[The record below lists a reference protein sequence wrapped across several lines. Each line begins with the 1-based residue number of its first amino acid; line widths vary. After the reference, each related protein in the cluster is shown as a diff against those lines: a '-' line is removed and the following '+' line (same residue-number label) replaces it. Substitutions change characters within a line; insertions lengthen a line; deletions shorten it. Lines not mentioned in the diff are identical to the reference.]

1 MVLRTKSYLGPAA
14 EPTGQTTSDVSSR
27 LARWRVTGDPT
38 ALWPNVRPETL
49 AAAHHRITA
58 VTSATLA
65 GAEPRQRL
73 GVADTHDL
81 EAFGV
86 AAFVS
91 GMGPLIGYWIER
103 GVIDADST
111 VRDLLAIHLEHGRQR
126 ARRLHLQLVRI
137 LQEFND
143 RGLAPTVLKGAYT
156 SRSYFPEAGVRPIAD
171 IDLLV
176 TTDQRAEA
184 EEALRSAG
192 LVMHRSEMGEQTEW
206 RLPDASKTVHSL
218 ELDHASNPW
227 AVDLHTTVDKRYFYG
242 LWASFGLH
250 SYTSTIPWRV
260 DGLSARVFAQPLLT
274 AHLAQHAAYTI
285 HELRLVR
292 LVELVLVI
300 RRDAAAGTFQ
310 WEALAAL
317 LADTK
322 TARFVYPALELAER
336 LAPGVIDPAFRSEL
350 AAASTPRMRRVVD
363 RIAACGMHLA
373 GRGTLDERLMW
384 ACGWAELARNVAD
397 FLWPPADSLRDRGW
411 KYSKWI
417 RMALRGRIAMRS

>member
-1 MVLRTKSYLGPAA
+1 MSQSTPPPDVPG
-14 EPTGQTTSDVSSR
+14 ETTSDVAQR
-27 LARWRVTGDPT
+27 LANWRRTGDP
-38 ALWPNVRPETL
+38 ASLWPNVGPDQLTM
-49 AAAHHRITA
+49 AHSLIART
-58 VTSATLA
+58 TSAVLRGTARKPTLGEA
-65 GAEPRQRL
+65 GSCHRDAI
-73 GVADTHDL
+73 GI
-81 EAFGV
+81 
-86 AAFVS
+86 AAFIS
-91 GMGPLIGYWIER
+91 GMGPLLGYWIEADL
-103 GVIDADST
+103 IDADEEISG
-111 VRDLLAIHLEHGRQR
+111 LLH
-126 ARRLHLQLVRI
+126 LHLQHSRERAARI
-137 LQEFND
+137 HAAFLQLLERFND
-143 RGLAPTVLKGAYT
+143 GGLAPIALKGIYT
-156 SRSYFPEAGVRPIAD
+156 SRSYFPEPGVRPIAD

-176 TTDQRAEA
+176 ATEQRAEA
-184 EEALRSAG
+184 EEALRAAG
-192 LVMHRSEMGEQTEW
+192 LVMYRSEKAEQTEW
-206 RLPDASKTVHSL
+206 RLPDASKMVHSL

-227 AVDLHTTVDKRYFYG
+227 AVDLHTTVDKRYFWG
-242 LWASFGLH
+242 LWASFGLR

-336 LAPGVIDPAFRSEL
+336 LVPGVIDPAFRGEL
-350 AAASTPRMRRVVD
+350 AVVSTPRMRRVVD
-363 RIAACGMHLA
+363 RIAASGMHLA

-384 ACGWAELARNVAD
+384 ACGSAELARNVAD
-397 FLWPPADSLRDRGW
+397 FLWPRADSLRDRGR